1 MNKKNILNLNII
13 EVSSFILSLL
23 FMGIYLMPT
32 NVILVRPLLFLLGSV
47 CGLTFISIE
56 LFLLLI
62 MNNKYRMLYIGYML
76 LSVILGIFINTI
88 FPYSV
93 FLIIALSSILKG
105 AFKVLLSDKIYVG
118 SRYNKYSKIFI
129 TEYNELKNTISKIFN
144 RKKVLV
150 EVTNKKKVRNKG
162 LQKDLV

>member
-1 MNKKNILNLNII
+1 MNKKTILNLNII
-13 EVSSFILSLL
+13 EVSSFVLSLL

-32 NVILVRPLLFLLGSV
+32 NVILVKPLLFLLGSV

-56 LFLLLI
+56 LFLLLV
-62 MNNKYRMLYIGYML
+62 MSNKYRIIYISYLL
-76 LSVILGIFINTI
+76 LSLILGVIVNTKL
-88 FPYSV
+88 PYSV
-93 FLIIALSSILKG
+93 FLIIAVSSLLKG
-105 AFKVLLSDKIYVG
+105 IFKVLLSDKIYVG
-118 SRYNKYSKIFI
+118 SRYKKYSETFI
-129 TEYNELKNTISKIFN
+129 TGYNDLKNNISKLFN

>member
-32 NVILVRPLLFLLGSV
+32 NVILVKPLLFLLGSV

-56 LFLLLI
+56 LFLILV
-62 MNNKYRMLYIGYML
+62 MNNKYRIIYISYL
-76 LSVILGIFINTI
+76 FLSLILGVIINTKL
-88 FPYSV
+88 PYSV
-93 FLIIALSSILKG
+93 FLIIAISSLLKG
-105 AFKVLLSDKIYVG
+105 LFKVLLSDKIYDG
-118 SRYNKYSKIFI
+118 KRYKKYSKLFI
-129 TEYNELKNTISKIFN
+129 TEYNEVKNNISKLFN
-144 RKKVLV
+144 KKKVLV
-150 EVTNKKKVRNKG
+150 PVTNKKKVRSKG